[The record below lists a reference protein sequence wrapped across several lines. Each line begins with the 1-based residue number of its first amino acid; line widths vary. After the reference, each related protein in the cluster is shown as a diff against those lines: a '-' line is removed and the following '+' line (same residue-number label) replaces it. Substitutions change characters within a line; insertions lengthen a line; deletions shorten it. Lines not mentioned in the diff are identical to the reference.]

1 MSASRPVVCY
11 SDVGGTFTDCF
22 VVTESGEYAL
32 GKAPTTPDDIAS
44 GFIAALDMARDASV
58 SSGQEFLDSLEVV
71 GYGATTVLNS
81 LLTRRGGEPGL
92 LITRGFE
99 DLLLMER
106 GKQSWVQLS
115 RVDRI
120 HPVSHRHQRP
130 LIARQR
136 VKGVSERVN
145 SLGAGDH
152 PAPRAGRAR
161 GGHASS
167 VAAGVDSIVVVYMWS
182 FLNDEHEQRTKQ
194 LIAEELE
201 LARPHRDPVLHLERG
216 QPDTARAAPRERDDD
231 RGLLR
236 PVHVCGASPRSRR
249 T

>member
-1 MSASRPVVCY
+1 MCTVYTGQVSEAPLDGGIVDSCVLLSAVLTASSIRPGERMTISSRPVVCY

-44 GFIAALDMARDASV
+44 GFIAALDMAREAL
-58 SSGQEFLDSLEVV
+58 GLERAEFLDSLEVV

-81 LLTRRGGEPGL
+81 LLTRRGGSPGL

-120 HPVSHRHQRP
+120 HPVVHRHQRP

-136 VKGVSERVN
+136 VKGISERVN
-145 SLGAGDH
+145 SLGQEIIPLREQDV
-152 PAPRAGRAR
+152 AR
-161 GGHASS
+161 GGP
-167 VAAGVDSIVVVYMWS
+167 
-182 FLNDEHEQRTKQ
+182 R
-194 LIAEELE
+194 
-201 LARPHRDPVLHLERG
+201 AR
-216 QPDTARAAPRERDDD
+216 
-231 RGLLR
+231 
-236 PVHVCGASPRSRR
+236 
-249 T
+249 